1 MGREEPPPVGVAG
14 GVTEVVHWKT
24 EVLFPKVQ

>member
-1 MGREEPPPVGVAG
+1 MGREEPPPVGVVW